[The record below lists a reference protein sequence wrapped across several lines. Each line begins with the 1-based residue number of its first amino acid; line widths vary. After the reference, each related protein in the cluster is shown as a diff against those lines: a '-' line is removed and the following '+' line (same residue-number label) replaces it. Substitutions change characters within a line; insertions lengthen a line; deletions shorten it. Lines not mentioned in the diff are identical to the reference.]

1 MSTGEGPDVSGDAR
15 DDRGNREDHSRRGD
29 RIGIGGGDDSVTRIQ
44 LAARWAESY
53 GPYTDS
59 LGAIL
64 KRFRAA
70 YEYLDAVIHGVEP
83 SDLDRDLG
91 EVSRPLHQSGGAP
104 AANAEPGAGAET
116 APPSSLPPAPT
127 EPRSWG

>member
-1 MSTGEGPDVSGDAR
+1 MSTGEGPVVGGDAR
-15 DDRGNREDHSRRGD
+15 DERGNREDHSRPRGD
-29 RIGIGGGDDSVTRIQ
+29 RIGIGGCDDSVSRIQ

-53 GPYTDS
+53 GPCTDS
-59 LGAIL
+59 LGGIL

-83 SDLDRDLG
+83 SDLARDLG

-104 AANAEPGAGAET
+104 SAAAAPSPEA

-127 EPRSWG
+127 EPRAWG